1 MLRPRQKHHWNPDF
15 HLEKNPFSCKT
26 RVMNPV
32 LKNPVLENPM
42 RGRFAP
48 SPTGEMHLGNART
61 ALLAWLQ
68 TRALNGRFVLRIED
82 IDFTRVRAGAEETI
96 LRDLAWL
103 GLDWDE
109 GPDVG
114 GAFGP
119 YRQSDRLEEYE
130 KALGKLG
137 TYSCSCTR
145 KDILEAIQN
154 APSAPHGLEVRYSGT
169 CSSRTI
175 HPDRPTAIRVRV
187 PPGEYC
193 FDDQLHSRVCQDVQA
208 SIGDFVLRRGDG
220 AFSYHL
226 AVVADDIAMRITHV
240 LRGEDLISSTPRQ
253 VFLYDQLGSSPP
265 VYCHVPLMTD
275 HKGERLAKRA
285 SETQQAPSIRALRE
299 SGANPTDLLR
309 NLAQSLGWAVT
320 QPCQPTDLLE
330 HFQTWLPAK

>member
-1 MLRPRQKHHWNPDF
+1 MLEQPG
-15 HLEKNPFSCKT
+15 
-26 RVMNPV
+26 
-32 LKNPVLENPM
+32 

-68 TRALNGRFVLRIED
+68 TRALNGQFVLRIED
-82 IDFTRVRAGAEETI
+82 IDFTRVRVRAEETI
-96 LRDLAWL
+96 LRDLSWL

-114 GAFGP
+114 GPFGP
-119 YRQSDRLEEYE
+119 YRQSERLELYE
-130 KALGKLG
+130 QVLAKLE

-154 APSAPHGLEVRYSGT
+154 APSAPHGLEVRYPGT

-175 HPDRPTAIRVRV
+175 HPDRRGAIRVRV
-187 PPGEYC
+187 PTGEYC
-193 FDDQLHSRVCQDVQA
+193 FDDQLHARVCQNVQA
-208 SIGDFVLRRGDG
+208 SIGDFVVRRGDG

-226 AVVADDIAMRITHV
+226 AVVADDIAMKITHV
-240 LRGEDLISSTPRQ
+240 LRGDDLISSTPRQ
-253 VFLYDQLGSSPP
+253 IFLYEQLDSSLP

-275 HKGERLAKRA
+275 YRGERLAKRDG
-285 SETQQAPSIRALRE
+285 APSIRTLRE
-299 SGANPTDLLR
+299 SGTNPQVIIQD
-309 NLAQSLGWAVT
+309 LAQSLGWDVT
-320 QPCQPTDLLE
+320 QPCHPADLLE

>member
-1 MLRPRQKHHWNPDF
+1 MIFLC
-15 HLEKNPFSCKT
+15 ET
-26 RVMNPV
+26 RVMNS
-32 LKNPVLENPM
+32 VLENPVRGRFAQVVRGRFAQVV

-68 TRALNGRFVLRIED
+68 IRALNGQFVLRIED
-82 IDFTRVRAGAEETI
+82 IDFTRVRKGAEETI

-119 YRQSDRLEEYE
+119 YRQSDRLERYE
-130 KALGKLG
+130 LALSKLE
-137 TYSCSCTR
+137 TYPCSCTR

-154 APSAPHGLEVRYSGT
+154 APSAPHGLEVRYPGT
-169 CSSRTI
+169 CSRTL

-187 PPGEYC
+187 PSGAYC
-193 FDDQLHSRVCQDVQA
+193 FDDQLHSRICQDVQA
-208 SIGDFVLRRGDG
+208 SIGDFVVRRGDG

-226 AVVADDIAMRITHV
+226 AVVSDDIAMKITHV

-253 VFLYDQLGSSPP
+253 VFLYEQLGSSLP

-275 HKGERLAKRA
+275 YRGQRLAKRDG
-285 SETQQAPSIRALRE
+285 APSLKALRE
-299 SGANPTDLLR
+299 SGANPQELVKDL
-309 NLAQSLGWAVT
+309 AVSLGWAVR
-320 QPCQPTDLLE
+320 QPCQPADLLE
-330 HFQTWLPAK
+330 HFQGWIAEQ

>member
-1 MLRPRQKHHWNPDF
+1 MLEHEVHPCQQHKWNPGF
-15 HLEKNPFSCKT
+15 HLEKMVFSCET
-26 RVMNPV
+26 RDVEHRR
-32 LKNPVLENPM
+32 ENPA

-61 ALLAWLQ
+61 ALLVWLQ
-68 TRALNGRFVLRIED
+68 IRALNGRFVLRIED
-82 IDFTRVRAGAEETI
+82 IDFTRVRVGAEETI

-130 KALGKLG
+130 KALMKLE
-137 TYSCSCTR
+137 TYSCACTR

-154 APSAPHGLEVRYSGT
+154 APSAPHGLEVRYPGT
-169 CSSRTI
+169 CSNRGLE
-175 HPDRPTAIRVRV
+175 PDRPTPIRVRV
-187 PPGEYC
+187 PSGEFC
-193 FDDQLHSRVCQDVQA
+193 FDDQIHSRVCQDVQA
-208 SIGDFVLRRGDG
+208 SIGDFVVRRGDG

-226 AVVADDIAMRITHV
+226 AVVADDIAMKITHV

-253 VFLYDQLGSSPP
+253 VFLYEQLGSRPP
-265 VYCHVPLMTD
+265 MYCHVPLMTD
-275 HKGERLAKRA
+275 YRGERLAKRDG
-285 SETQQAPSIRALRE
+285 APSIRALRE

-309 NLAQSLGWAVT
+309 DLAQSLGWDVT
-320 QPCQPTDLLE
+320 QPCYPTDLLE
-330 HFQTWLPAK
+330 HFQAWLPTK